1 MSSHE
6 EHKETQRKVP
16 SLLFKDEVNKIVGAA
31 IEVHK
36 ELGNGFL
43 ESVYEEAMKIVST
56 ERNIP
61 FETQVRIPVY
71 FKGKLEWKRYIRT

>member
-6 EHKETQRKVP
+6 EHKETQSKA
-16 SLLFKDEVNKIVGAA
+16 SELLFKDEVYKIVGAA

-43 ESVYEEAMKIVST
+43 ESVYEEAMKIV
-56 ERNIP
+56 
-61 FETQVRIPVY
+61 
-71 FKGKLEWKRYIRT
+71 